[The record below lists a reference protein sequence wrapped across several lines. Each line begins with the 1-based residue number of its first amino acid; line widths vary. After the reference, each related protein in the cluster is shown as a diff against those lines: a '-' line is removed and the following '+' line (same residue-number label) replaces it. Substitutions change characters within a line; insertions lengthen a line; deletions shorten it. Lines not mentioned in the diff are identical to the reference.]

1 MPSVSSTDFQRN
13 PGPYQDTAMRE
24 PVTITAYGRDRLV
37 LLSAEEYARLKRID
51 DILAG
56 RQKPASPQAD
66 PLGALFARLH
76 AKVET
81 DGLTAEDIEAE
92 LSAYNAKRRR

>member
-37 LLSAEEYARLKRID
+37 LLSAEEYKRLKRID
-51 DILAG
+51 DILSG
-56 RQKPASPQAD
+56 RLKPASPDDD
-66 PLGALFARLH
+66 PLNALIDRLH
-76 AKVET
+76 AKV
-81 DGLTAEDIEAE
+81 DASGLSEAE
-92 LSAYNAKRRR
+92 VDAELTAYNAERRR